1 MFIANDLISSSVP
14 TLNLTDSAAKVM
26 RLMNEYHLAQLPLAD
41 GMHYIGLVEESVIMD
56 WEDPERLMLELDSNC
71 ARPAIHLD
79 APIFEVLRIASI
91 NNLSV
96 IPVLDHQENYLG
108 SIAVDSLMK
117 VYSRFFDISETG
129 ALVSVLIHSKD
140 FVLSELARL
149 AESEGIR
156 ILGVHMLKSDED
168 ESIEVVLKTNTASL
182 SSFIGLLER
191 YEYVINYKQN
201 EVESKDI
208 LERNLGLLMNYIN
221 M

>member
-1 MFIANDLISSSVP
+1 MFIANDLISPSVP

-26 RLMNEYHLAQLPLAD
+26 RLMNEYHLDQLPLAD
-41 GMHYIGLVEESVIMD
+41 GSHYIGLVEESVIMD
-56 WEDPERLMLELDSNC
+56 WEDPERLMLELDSSF
-71 ARPAIHLD
+71 ARPAIHRD

-91 NNLSV
+91 NSLSV
-96 IPVLDHQENYLG
+96 VPVLDPQENYLG
-108 SIAVDSLMK
+108 SITVDSLLK
-117 VYSRFFDISETG
+117 VCARFLDVAEPG
-129 ALVSVLIHSKD
+129 GLVSVLIHSKD

-168 ESIEVVLKTNTASL
+168 DSIEVVLKTNTASL
-182 SSFIGLLER
+182 SSFIGLLVR